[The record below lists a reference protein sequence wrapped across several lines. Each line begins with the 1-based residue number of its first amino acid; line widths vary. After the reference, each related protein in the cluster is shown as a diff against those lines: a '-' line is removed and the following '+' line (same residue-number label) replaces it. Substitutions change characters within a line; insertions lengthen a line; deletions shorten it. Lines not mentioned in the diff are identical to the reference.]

1 MVVLGNAIERAG
13 LVDKKTVRDALA
25 STDIVTF
32 YGPVKFSPN
41 GMNQARNVPI
51 IQVQDGKVKVLSP
64 DNIKN
69 AEFRLIK

>member
-1 MVVLGNAIERAG
+1 
-13 LVDKKTVRDALA
+13 
-25 STDIVTF
+25 VTF